1 MWVFCLE
8 IITDN
13 EIVLGYFSQFQINYG
28 GKMMVDE
35 KKKEVKNRKKKLTSD
50 EMQLQFYNELLE
62 KKAEVDKKLKPLK
75 KYLEAIGL
83 LPKPERK
90 KKV

>member
-1 MWVFCLE
+1 
-8 IITDN
+8 
-13 EIVLGYFSQFQINYG
+13 
-28 GKMMVDE
+28 MVDE

-83 LPKPERK
+83 LPKPEK
-90 KKV
+90 KKKA